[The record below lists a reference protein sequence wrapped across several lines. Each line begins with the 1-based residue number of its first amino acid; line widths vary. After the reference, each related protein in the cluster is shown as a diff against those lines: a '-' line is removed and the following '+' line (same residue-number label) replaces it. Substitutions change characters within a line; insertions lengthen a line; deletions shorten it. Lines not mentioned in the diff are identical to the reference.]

1 MELFSNILSFFQK
14 GGVFMYPIALVLVLG
29 VAIAVERFLLLRRA
43 ERENQQLWDGML
55 PLINQKDFDA
65 AEKLARA
72 SDSAVGRVLGAAL
85 EHARTHGASRTEL
98 ELAVEE
104 ALMEVTPIIE
114 KRTHYLA
121 TLSNM
126 STLLGLLGT
135 VLGLIGAFAAL
146 AKADAVEKAD
156 LLSAGISEA
165 MNCTAFG
172 LMVAIPFL
180 LVHAFLQTRSNELVD
195 SLEMCCMK
203 LVNARSAA
211 AHREGGNR

>member
-1 MELFSNILSFFQK
+1 M
-14 GGVFMYPIALVLVLG
+14 
-29 VAIAVERFLLLRRA
+29 
-43 ERENQQLWDGML
+43 
-55 PLINQKDFDA
+55 
-65 AEKLARA
+65 
-72 SDSAVGRVLGAAL
+72 
-85 EHARTHGASRTEL
+85 RTHDATRAEL

-104 ALMEVTPIIE
+104 SLMEVTPIIE

-180 LVHAFLQTRSNELVD
+180 LIHAFLQTRANELVD
-195 SLEMCCMK
+195 NLEMCCMK

-211 AHREGGNR
+211 AGRVAKR

>member
-1 MELFSNILSFFQK
+1 MEFISQILGFFQK
-14 GGVFMYPIALVLVLG
+14 GGAFMYPIALVLVLG
-29 VAIAVERFLLLRRA
+29 VAITIERLLLLRRA
-43 ERENQQLWDGML
+43 ERENRLLWEQML
-55 PLINQKDFDA
+55 PLINQQDFDS
-65 AEKLARA
+65 AEQLAKG

-85 EHARTHGASRTEL
+85 EHARTHDATRAEL

-104 ALMEVTPIIE
+104 SLMEVTPIIE

-180 LVHAFLQTRSNELVD
+180 LIHAFLQTRANELVD
-195 SLEMCCMK
+195 NLEMCCMK

-211 AHREGGNR
+211 AGRVAKR

>member
-1 MELFSNILSFFQK
+1 MEFIEHILGFFQK
-14 GGVFMYPIALVLVLG
+14 GGAFMYPIALVLVIGL
-29 VAIAVERFLLLRRA
+29 AITVERLFLLRRA
-43 ERENQQLWDGML
+43 ARENRALWEQLE
-55 PLINQKDFDA
+55 PLIERKDFDS
-65 AEKLARA
+65 AEQLAKG
-72 SDSAVGRVLGAAL
+72 SDSAVGRVLGSAL
-85 EHARTHGASRTEL
+85 EHARTHGATRAEL

-104 ALMEVTPIIE
+104 SLMEVTPIIE

-135 VLGLIGAFAAL
+135 VIGLISAFSAL
-146 AKADAVEKAD
+146 AKADALEKAD

-180 LVHAFLQTRSNELVD
+180 LIHAFLQTRTNELVD
-195 SLEMCCMK
+195 SLEMACMK

-211 AHREGGNR
+211 TRGNR

>member
-1 MELFSNILSFFQK
+1 MEFIEHILGFFQK
-14 GGVFMYPIALVLVLG
+14 GGAFMYPIALVLVIGL
-29 VAIAVERFLLLRRA
+29 AIAVERLFLLRRA
-43 ERENQQLWDGML
+43 ERENRNLWVEIQ
-55 PLINQKDFDA
+55 PLIDRKDFDS
-65 AEKLARA
+65 AEQMAKG

-85 EHARTHGASRTEL
+85 EHARTHGATRAEL

-104 ALMEVTPIIE
+104 SLMEVTPIIE

-135 VLGLIGAFAAL
+135 VIGLISAFSAL
-146 AKADAVEKAD
+146 AKADALEKAD

-180 LVHAFLQTRSNELVD
+180 LIHAFLQTRTNELVD
-195 SLEMCCMK
+195 SLEMACMK

-211 AHREGGNR
+211 NRGNR

>member
-1 MELFSNILSFFQK
+1 MEFIEHILGFFQQ
-14 GGVFMYPIALVLVLG
+14 GGAFMYPIALVLVIGL
-29 VAIAVERFLLLRRA
+29 AITVERLLLLRRA
-43 ERENQQLWDGML
+43 ERENSALWKQIQ
-55 PLINQKDFDA
+55 PLIEQKDFNS
-65 AEKLARA
+65 AEQLAKG

-85 EHARTHGASRTEL
+85 EHARTHGDSRAEL

-104 ALMEVTPIIE
+104 SLMEVTPIIE

-135 VLGLIGAFAAL
+135 VIGLITAFAAL
-146 AKADAVEKAD
+146 AKADALEKAD

-180 LVHAFLQTRSNELVD
+180 LIHAFLQTRTNDLVD
-195 SLEMCCMK
+195 SLEMACMK

-211 AHREGGNR
+211 NRGNR